1 MSIEVIEYEL
11 YIGRDNRNIF
21 NIEVTDTNSRTRF
34 LRLSLTAEQF
44 AMAITGLHSSGF
56 EAQVTGLENVG
67 KVKVSERRRVMYRG
81 FDTYDKD
88 ILSKWIMD
96 ECQEDGWKISPY
108 LGSQKSVQTIDGIK
122 YLNYSVYKF
131 VDKEE
136 SK

>member
-1 MSIEVIEYEL
+1 MSTQMIECEL
-11 YIGRDNRNIF
+11 YIGRDSRNTF

-34 LRLSLTAEQF
+34 LRLSLSAEQF

-67 KVKVSERRRVMYRG
+67 KVKVTERRRVMYRG
-81 FDTYDKD
+81 FETYDKD
-88 ILSKWIMD
+88 ILSEWLMN

-108 LGSQKSVQTIDGIK
+108 LGSQGSVQTIDGVK

-131 VDKEE
+131 VNNED